1 MSIHKH
7 SLHMQGYTNARDCYL
22 VSDRCKQSGLIF
34 NSSCIYLSQVKKYV
48 RPTSVVTHGNTAV
61 FVGPIRAMLEF
72 EVVSGLVI
80 ISVVT
85 HFFFSLFNPLPCLLL
100 WLLLLTA
107 ILLTLQFSISVT
119 LMSLS
124 SVALI
129 SSKRC
134 FNEKL
139 SFRTFWFLNKS
150 NLKLFIARIYFFAFA
165 EFVVQR
171 LV

>member
-22 VSDRCKQSGLIF
+22 VSNRCKQSGLNF
-34 NSSCIYLSQVKKYV
+34 NSSFIYLSQVKKYV
-48 RPTSVVTHGNTAV
+48 KPTSVVTHSNTAV
-61 FVGPIRAMLEF
+61 SVGPIRAMLEF

-85 HFFFSLFNPLPCLLL
+85 HFFFSLFHPLPCLLL
-100 WLLLLTA
+100 WLLLLA
-107 ILLTLQFSISVT
+107 AMLLTLQFSISVT

-129 SSKRC
+129 SPKRC

-150 NLKLFIARIYFFAFA
+150 NLQLFIARISLSAFVELA
-165 EFVVQR
+165 VQR